1 MNPTKMK
8 ILLASLTCFFCSFA
22 VSQKKE
28 NTLKYPSVLWEITG
42 NGIKTKAY
50 LFGTMHVSSKL
61 AFNLSDSFYNA
72 LNSVDAIALENNPNT
87 WQKDYLESIF
97 NKISKFMYGTGENG
111 ENGISNE
118 YITKSSFQINY
129 NDIPLRS
136 ALAWDPEV
144 INHFLYRNFGSSG
157 DFEENTY
164 LDMHIFQCAQKLK
177 KQFFSLEDFKES
189 EALMIEGYKAFAG
202 ESKRKSRSTE
212 ADEDQGNRLQIGLNT
227 IEDAYRKGN
236 LDLMDSLSRKSMN
249 SEGFYEYFLYKRNE
263 IHANEV
269 TKILKK
275 GNTLFAAVGAM
286 HLPGK
291 RGVIELLRAKG
302 YTLRPIIMGIGMSKK
317 RDEINKITIPRKLEK
332 QFAEDS
338 LFTVNAPGKFY
349 SSTYANEGINK
360 QWVHADFSN
369 GAYYMI
375 TRVAT
380 QGYLWNYNEARMKLK
395 IDSLLYENIPGKII
409 DKKAISLSGYNGFDI
424 LNKTRKG
431 DFQRYNIFITPL
443 EVIVFKMSGFEG
455 YVKGAEA
462 TEFFKSISFTKP
474 NANNDLKPFSPSTG
488 GFQVNLPTI
497 PIENN
502 GNTSFE
508 RNYFGMMNGS
518 SRKSKGYEAYDTTSK
533 TYFYILPKTFINYNF
548 LEEDTFSL
556 SLCAQSF
563 ASNNYFLAP
572 TIKKLGN
579 INGMNYIEL
588 SGKCVDDDNYLNRI
602 YNVGTHFYLLI
613 SKFKDNQ
620 KQAQQF
626 VESFKTIPLHDGDA
640 KEYQDSTLFFSVK
653 SSLVLDSISKV
664 FLEIARLSQRVQNA
678 ENKTSISIEDYNE
691 TEEKF
696 VFSSDK
702 TNEEIVVTSKAYPKY
717 KYVVDSTKFWQEL
730 EEDLNITALNE
741 SYQDFAITN
750 KSFSYNNGVRTLNFN
765 LTDTNSTQYLKVK
778 LILNKAM
785 LFTIYTH
792 ANTNENLS
800 KSKQDFF
807 DSFKPMHDSATNFDL
822 FMPKGN
828 KFFDDY
834 NSKDSTISKYAKKHI
849 NEVKF
854 IEADLPL
861 IKNAINNLDNKS
873 KDYILDKT
881 NLIQE
886 IGYLRKT
893 DDAAFALKEY
903 YDKAGDTAT
912 FQNKTI
918 LALGN
923 LKTNKAFEIL
933 GDILLNDPPVFEDED
948 NVTTLFE
955 NFNDTIL
962 LAKNLLPTLLH
973 LSSLDDYKWKVYDL
987 ISNMIDSNLITSKEY
1002 ESLSSKL
1009 FFDAKIEQKKL
1020 KISDE
1025 KLINKG
1031 NSRDDE
1037 SDVDISYSYKYKSY
1051 NSNSNLMSY
1060 SNLLMPFWDKNPNV
1074 ASFINKNLQSKTS
1087 EVKFFTAKLLEKNKK
1102 PFSDSIWSEL
1112 AEDEKTK
1119 ISVFRYLKANNKLNL
1134 LPKKIILQEDFAK
1147 AILTNRRR
1155 EDSLVYLNKYL
1166 PFQTKNKSGWVYFY
1180 KYKESEKDV
1189 DWKLAFCGLQ
1199 PADTTK
1205 IDIDDTFTQFTNKV
1219 LKTNQPIDE
1228 QITKLLKEA
1237 AYELKRSSSH
1247 FFDKS
1252 RSYGLD
1258 YNYPITK

>member
-1 MNPTKMK
+1 MHSTKMK
-8 ILLASLTCFFCSFA
+8 IILASVICFICSLA

-72 LNSVDAIALENNPNT
+72 LSSVDAIALENNPNT

-97 NKISKFMYGTGENG
+97 NKVNNFMYGNG
-111 ENGISNE
+111 ENGISSD
-118 YITKSSFQINY
+118 YINKSSFLINY
-129 NDIPLRS
+129 SDIPLRS

-164 LDMHIFQCAQKLK
+164 LDMHIFQCSQKLK
-177 KQFFSLEDFKES
+177 KQFFGLENFKES
-189 EALMIEGYKAFAG
+189 EALIIEGYKAFAA

-212 ADEDQGNRLQIGLNT
+212 ADEDQSNKSQIGVNT

-236 LDLMDSLSRKSMN
+236 LDLMDSLSRKTMN

-263 IHANEV
+263 IHANEI

-291 RGVIELLRAKG
+291 RGVIELLRANG

-317 RDEINKITIPRKLEK
+317 REEINKITIPRKLEK

-409 DKKAISLSGYNGFDI
+409 EKKAISLNGYNGFDI

-455 YVKGAEA
+455 YVKGEEA
-462 TEFFKSISFTKP
+462 TEFFKSISFTKS
-474 NANNDLKPFSPSTG
+474 NYNTDLKPFTPSTG
-488 GFQVNLPTI
+488 GFQVYLPSL
-497 PIENN
+497 PIENK
-502 GNTSFE
+502 GNNSFE
-508 RNYFGMMNGS
+508 RNYYGMMNGS
-518 SRKSKGYEAYDTTSK
+518 LEKSKGYEAYDTISK
-533 TYFYILPKTFINYNF
+533 TYFYILPKTFTNYYF

-563 ASNNYFLAP
+563 ESNKYFLAP
-572 TIKKLGN
+572 TIKKQGN

-588 SGKCVDDDNYLNRI
+588 IGKCVDDDNYLNRI
-602 YNVGTHFYLLI
+602 YNVGTNFYLLI

-626 VESFKTIPLHDGDA
+626 VESFKIMPLQDGEA
-640 KEYQDSTLFFSVK
+640 KDYQDSTLFFSVK

-678 ENKTSISIEDYNE
+678 ENKTSKSIEKYEE

-696 VFSSDK
+696 VFNSDK
-702 TNEEIVVTSKAYPKY
+702 TNEEIVVKSKAYPKY
-717 KYVVDSTKFWQEL
+717 KYYEDSTKFWQEI

-765 LTDTNSTQYLKVK
+765 FTDTNSTQYLKVK
-778 LILNKAM
+778 LILNKAR

-792 ANTNENLS
+792 ANTNEKLS

-807 DSFKPMHDSATNFDL
+807 DSFKPMHDSTTNFDL
-822 FMPKGN
+822 FTPKGS

-849 NEVKF
+849 NQVKF

-861 IKNAINNLDNKS
+861 IKNAISNLDNKS
-873 KDYILDKT
+873 KDYIINKT

-893 DDAAFALKEY
+893 DEAVFALKEY

-923 LKTNKAFEIL
+923 LKTKKAFEIL

-1025 KLINKG
+1025 KLINKS
-1031 NSRDDE
+1031 NSSDDE
-1037 SDVDISYSYKYKSY
+1037 SDINVSYSYKYKSF
-1051 NSNSNLMSY
+1051 NTSNNTYLMSY
-1060 SNLLMPFWDKNPNV
+1060 SNLLMPFWDKNPNIPN
-1074 ASFINKNLQSKTS
+1074 FINKNLQSKNS

-1102 PFSDSIWSEL
+1102 PFSDSIWGEL
-1112 AEDEKTK
+1112 AVDEKTK
-1119 ISVFRYLKANNKLNL
+1119 ISVYRYLKANNKLNL
-1134 LPKKIILQEDFAK
+1134 LPKKIIVQEDFAK
-1147 AILTNRRR
+1147 AILTNYRR
-1155 EDSLVYLNKYL
+1155 EDSLVYLNKHL
-1166 PFQTKNKSGWVYFY
+1166 PFQSKNKTGWVYFY

-1189 DWKLAFCGLQ
+1189 DWKIAFCGLQ
-1199 PADTTK
+1199 PVDTTK
-1205 IDIDDTFTQFTNKV
+1205 IDIDDTFTEFSDKV
-1219 LKTNQPIDE
+1219 LKTNLSIDE

-1237 AYELKRSSSH
+1237 AYELKRSSSR

-1258 YNYPITK
+1258 YDYQISK